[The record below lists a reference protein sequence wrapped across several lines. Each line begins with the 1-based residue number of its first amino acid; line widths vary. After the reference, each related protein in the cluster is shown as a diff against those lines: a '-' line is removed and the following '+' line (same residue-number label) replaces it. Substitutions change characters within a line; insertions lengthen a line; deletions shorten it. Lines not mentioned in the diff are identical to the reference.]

1 MLAGRDTLFFTLGM
15 MSFLRGGSVSEG
27 CISGDGGDIVASVVC
42 TATSS
47 RCTVPA
53 LVCITVFVRCTET
66 FWGCTIHFV
75 QRSAMVQRAFLIV
88 QGWFGLLRRACG
100 MIRRAADSLPPLAQ
114 ALLEE
119 WHMNNHSI
127 SSQTKQFETAI
138 NNALKNSIIKA
149 AVLPFGYTVAKLN
162 AGKTLLTAAIA
173 SIDEATAL
181 AGEKQFATANVKDAF
196 QTAKGAY
203 QDLAKVAR
211 AIFQDQP
218 AHLAALGLD
227 KAMPRGMDAFAL
239 SAHTLFNSGEY
250 TDPIREALEENGY
263 DSTKLSPEG
272 AKIAAFKDARE
283 GQSTCIG
290 NAQNAKSEQ
299 RKALKA
305 LRVWSMAFR
314 KIARVA
320 LKDKPELLE
329 VLGILHRSVKTK
341 AQRSA
346 PAKSAATRA
355 KNTALKSGGT
365 AKAA

>member
-1 MLAGRDTLFFTLGM
+1 
-15 MSFLRGGSVSEG
+15 
-27 CISGDGGDIVASVVC
+27 
-42 TATSS
+42 
-47 RCTVPA
+47 
-53 LVCITVFVRCTET
+53 
-66 FWGCTIHFV
+66 
-75 QRSAMVQRAFLIV
+75 
-88 QGWFGLLRRACG
+88 
-100 MIRRAADSLPPLAQ
+100 
-114 ALLEE
+114 
-119 WHMNNHSI
+119 
-127 SSQTKQFETAI
+127 
-138 NNALKNSIIKA
+138 
-149 AVLPFGYTVAKLN
+149 
-162 AGKTLLTAAIA
+162 
-173 SIDEATAL
+173 
-181 AGEKQFATANVKDAF
+181 
-196 QTAKGAY
+196 
-203 QDLAKVAR
+203 VAR

-239 SAHTLFNSGEY
+239 SAHTLFNAGEY
-250 TDPIREALEENGY
+250 TDPIRDALEENGY

-283 GQSTCIG
+283 AQSTCIG

-299 RKALKA
+299 RNALKA

-355 KNTALKSGGT
+355 KNKALNNGGA